1 MFPISS
7 ILPPLPRIKI
17 VDIGAMTAGKGTE
30 PYACLVTAA
39 SCDVIG
45 FEPVTAELEKLDAQK
60 DADRRFLPHVIGD
73 GSTRIFHECNFTM
86 TSSLFEPNTAL
97 VDKFQNLGELM
108 QVTRTYPVQTKRL
121 DDIPEMSG
129 TDFLKVDV
137 QGAEVLVFDG
147 AAETLKDVLVI
158 ESEVCFAPLYKH
170 QCLFSDIDIVLRS
183 RGFAFHRLN
192 TVSGRAFKPL
202 IVNNDVNAMMS
213 QWLWGDAIYVRDFT
227 TFDRL
232 PPPALLKLAVI
243 MHENYGSFDLAA
255 SALEAHDR
263 QTGSDLQPRY
273 IQRLVRPSG

>member
-7 ILPPLPRIKI
+7 MLPPLPRIKI

-30 PYACLVTAA
+30 PYAALANAV
-39 SCDVIG
+39 SCEIIG
-45 FEPVTAELEKLDAQK
+45 FEPVAAELEKLDAQK
-60 DADRRFLPHVIGD
+60 DADRRFLPYVVGD

-137 QGAEVLVFDG
+137 QGAEILVFDG

-170 QCLFSDIDIVLRS
+170 QCLFSDIDIALRS
-183 RGFAFHRLN
+183 RGFALHRLN
-192 TVSGRAFKPL
+192 SVSGRAFKPL

-213 QWLWGDAIYVRDFT
+213 QWLWGDAIYVRDFMA
-227 TFDRL
+227 FDRL
-232 PPPALLKLAVI
+232 PPSALLKLAVI

-263 QTGSDLQPRY
+263 QTGSGLQPAY
-273 IQRLVRPSG
+273 VQRLISPSG